1 VNFPKKKVVNFEN
14 LPTPFPASLLISVGL
29 LLDRLG
35 AAGWVWGAFGT
46 VVAVIVI
53 GVLVNRL
60 QTEEQFNPF
69 TGEKK

>member
-1 VNFPKKKVVNFEN
+1 MLTKKKVVSFEN
-14 LPTPFPASLLISVGL
+14 LPTPLPLSLLLSVGL

-35 AAGWVWGAFGT
+35 AVGWQWGVFGT
-46 VVAVIVI
+46 LVAVIVI
-53 GVLVNRL
+53 GTLTNRY